1 MVIPPHWVQ
10 SWAVSCEVTAFQHTL
25 SWLFC
30 VKTAPDVSNIFRYF
44 VRYYLINLNY
54 NSAFK
59 ADDTDNNV
67 LEKLSVNKLLEHR
80 FLFCFKA
87 EY

>member
-1 MVIPPHWVQ
+1 M
-10 SWAVSCEVTAFQHTL
+10 
-25 SWLFC
+25 
-30 VKTAPDVSNIFRYF
+30 
-44 VRYYLINLNY
+44 INLNY

-59 ADDTDNNV
+59 ADDTDNNNV
-67 LEKLSVNKLLEHR
+67 LEKLSVKKLLENG